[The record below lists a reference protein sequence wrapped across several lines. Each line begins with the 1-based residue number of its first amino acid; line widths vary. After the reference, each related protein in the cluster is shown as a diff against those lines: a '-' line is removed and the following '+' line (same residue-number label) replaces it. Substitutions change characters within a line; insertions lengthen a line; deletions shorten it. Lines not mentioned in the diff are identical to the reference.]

1 MLELYFKA
9 AHPNGSSLDK
19 EKRLL
24 AVRAALEVLKASYS
38 GSPGNAHM
46 IKDQI
51 EPLADAIQAAL
62 NTER

>member
-1 MLELYFKA
+1 MLESYFQA
-9 AHPNGSSLDK
+9 THPDGSSLDK

-24 AVRAALEVLKASYS
+24 AVQAALEVLKASYS
-38 GSPGNAHM
+38 GSPGCANI

-51 EPLADAIQAAL
+51 KPLADAIQAAL

>member
-24 AVRAALEVLKASYS
+24 AVQAALEVLKASYS